1 MNVIET
7 IEGAINKEP
16 DSNEKIH
23 IRGRVISTVDSNGDF
38 EFMDI
43 EKTQKTIRITD
54 ETKRKKDFLKA
65 GNLEFLFEEIINLSL
80 VFK

>member
-43 EKTQKTIRITD
+43 EKTQKIVHITD
-54 ETKRKKDFLKA
+54 ETKKKKDFLKA
-65 GNLEFLFEEIINLSL
+65 GNLDF
-80 VFK
+80 VF

>member
-16 DSNEKIH
+16 DSTEKIH
-23 IRGRVISTVDSNGDF
+23 IRGRVISSVDSNGDF

-43 EKTQKTIRITD
+43 EKTQK
-54 ETKRKKDFLKA
+54 
-65 GNLEFLFEEIINLSL
+65 NSPYY
-80 VFK
+80 

>member
-23 IRGRVISTVDSNGDF
+23 IRGRVISAVDSNGDLWTF
-38 EFMDI
+38 
-43 EKTQKTIRITD
+43 
-54 ETKRKKDFLKA
+54 KKHK
-65 GNLEFLFEEIINLSL
+65 
-80 VFK
+80 K

>member
-1 MNVIET
+1 MDVIQT

-16 DSNEKIH
+16 DSTEKIH
-23 IRGRVISTVDSNGDF
+23 IRGRVISSVDSNGDF

-43 EKTQKTIRITD
+43 EKTQKTVRITD

-65 GNLEFLFEEIINLSL
+65 GNLDFIF
-80 VFK
+80 